1 MSGFQASLPYFH
13 AKSKGFEIHS
23 PASSPTSGAIPVIMA
38 FGYTCSLVAS
48 NFALSKQ
55 AVVCLQVR
63 FVAAPLPAKATVL
76 REPFWN
82 TEVKLVYGEST

>member
-1 MSGFQASLPYFH
+1 M
-13 AKSKGFEIHS
+13 
-23 PASSPTSGAIPVIMA
+23 IMA

-63 FVAAPLPAKATVL
+63 FVAAPLPAKAPLFVEPEMSERIAKGASGDRARRCPYAL
-76 REPFWN
+76 RKS
-82 TEVKLVYGEST
+82 KLPDFNQK

>member
-1 MSGFQASLPYFH
+1 
-13 AKSKGFEIHS
+13 
-23 PASSPTSGAIPVIMA
+23 MA

-76 REPFWN
+76 RESLKN
-82 TEVKLVYGEST
+82 TEVKLVEGRASIAPL

>member
-1 MSGFQASLPYFH
+1 M
-13 AKSKGFEIHS
+13 
-23 PASSPTSGAIPVIMA
+23 IMA
-38 FGYTCSLVAS
+38 FGYTCSLVAA

-55 AVVCLQVR
+55 AFACLQVR
-63 FVAAPLPAKATVL
+63 FVVAPLPAKATVL